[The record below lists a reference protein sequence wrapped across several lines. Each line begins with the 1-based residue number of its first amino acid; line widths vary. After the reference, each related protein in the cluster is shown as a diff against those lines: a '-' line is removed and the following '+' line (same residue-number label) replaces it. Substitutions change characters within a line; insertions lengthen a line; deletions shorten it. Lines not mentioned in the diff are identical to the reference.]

1 MTKLTLSV
9 EEEVVKE
16 AKRLA
21 EQRGTSV
28 SAMFSQ
34 IVRGMAVASG
44 RTPRLGRTARLARGI
59 ARLPSD
65 VSDSDLLTEALM
77 EKYGLSK

>member
-9 EEEVVKE
+9 DEEIVKE

-28 SAMFSQ
+28 SGMFSQ
-34 IVRGMAVASG
+34 MVRGMAAACG
-44 RTPRLGRTARLARGI
+44 RTPHLGRTARLARGI
-59 ARLPSD
+59 AHLPSG